1 MVGLYSVMGTK
12 NITDL
17 DIQALV
23 DGNVD
28 EKTSI
33 FLLDAITHDPGLYN
47 RYLVYQ
53 KQKNLLKAW
62 WKDN

>member
-1 MVGLYSVMGTK
+1 MNSK
-12 NITDL
+12 HITDL

-28 EKTSI
+28 EHASMM
-33 FLLDAITHDPGLYN
+33 LLEAVTNDPALYN

-53 KQKNLLKAW
+53 KQKKLLKSW

>member
-1 MVGLYSVMGTK
+1 MHSK
-12 NITDL
+12 HITDL

-28 EKTSI
+28 ERTSMM
-33 FLLDAITHDPGLYN
+33 LLEAVTNDPTLYN

-53 KQKNLLKAW
+53 KQKKLLKSW

>member
-1 MVGLYSVMGTK
+1 MNTK
-12 NITDL
+12 YITDL

-28 EKTSI
+28 EKTS
-33 FLLDAITHDPGLYN
+33 LLLLEAVSGDPDLYN

-53 KQKNLLKAW
+53 KQKKLLKLW

>member
-1 MVGLYSVMGTK
+1 MNSK
-12 NITDL
+12 HITDL

-23 DGNVD
+23 DGNID
-28 EKTSI
+28 EKTSLM
-33 FLLDAITHDPGLYN
+33 LLEAVTNDPALYN

-53 KQKNLLKAW
+53 TQKKLLKSW

>member
-1 MVGLYSVMGTK
+1 MITK

-23 DGNVD
+23 DGDIDDKV
-28 EKTSI
+28 SLY
-33 FLLDAITHDPGLYN
+33 LLDAITNDPTLYN

-53 KQKNLLKAW
+53 KQKKLLKSW

>member
-1 MVGLYSVMGTK
+1 MGTR

-28 EKTSI
+28 EKTSVH
-33 FLLDAITHDPGLYN
+33 LLDAITNDPALYN

-53 KQKNLLKAW
+53 KQKKLLKAW

>member
-1 MVGLYSVMGTK
+1 MNSK
-12 NITDL
+12 HITDL

-23 DGNVD
+23 DGNID
-28 EKTSI
+28 EKASLM
-33 FLLDAITHDPGLYN
+33 LLEAVTNDPALYN

-53 KQKNLLKAW
+53 TQKKLLKSW